1 MRTTLGRRH
10 RASNGQ
16 SRQLFDSFRHMS
28 GMAAPIWDVARS
40 PAQSRYILETAGH
53 HGLDAETC
61 LSGTGLTPHDL
72 GDPATEVRAGQELTI
87 IRNVIGRL
95 GDRPGLGMETGSHY
109 TFADTGI
116 LGYALLS
123 SPTVGDAID
132 VACRYAALTTT
143 YLSLSAPELSATEA
157 IVEFDHAHV
166 PADVRRFL
174 VERDFAIFL
183 QILPRLMG
191 GIRAPTTL
199 RVEVADLELP
209 ASLVEIENLTV
220 IVENTARNAL
230 IIPADLVTEPMPAAE
245 PQTAAI
251 CIRQCEELLNRRRA
265 RRGISAAIRMRIIQD
280 STQIPSM
287 ATVAKELCV
296 TERTLHRR
304 LAAEGASY
312 RALLDEV
319 RATLAAEL
327 LNSGLTVEE
336 TARRLG
342 YSETAAFTRAHTRWN
357 GHPPSKRRTSQTR

>member
-1 MRTTLGRRH
+1 MP
-10 RASNGQ
+10 
-16 SRQLFDSFRHMS
+16 
-28 GMAAPIWDVARS
+28 AATPIWDVARS
-40 PAQSRYILETAGH
+40 PAPSRYILQTAGQY
-53 HGLDAETC
+53 GLDSETC
-61 LSGTGLTPHDL
+61 LSGTGLTLHDL
-72 GDPATEVRAGQELTI
+72 ADPATEVRAGQELTI

-143 YLSLSAPELSATEA
+143 YLSLAAPEVTNTEA
-157 IVEFDHAHV
+157 AIAFDDAQV
-166 PADVRRFL
+166 PPDVRRFL
-174 VERDFAIFL
+174 LERDFAIFL
-183 QILPRLMG
+183 KLLPQLIG
-191 GIRAPTTL
+191 GINAPTTVRL
-199 RVEVADLELP
+199 EVADLQLP
-209 ASLVEIENLTV
+209 LSLVEMDNLTV
-220 IVENTARNAL
+220 IVENTVRNAL
-230 IIPADLVTEPMPAAE
+230 IIPAELVNQPMPAAD

-265 RRGISAAIRMRIIQD
+265 RRGISASIRMRLIQD
-280 STQIPSM
+280 STEIPAM
-287 ATVAKELCV
+287 ATVAGELCIN
-296 TERTLHRR
+296 ERTLHRR
-304 LAAEGASY
+304 LAAEGTSY

-327 LNSGLTVEE
+327 LNSGLTVGE

-357 GHPPSKRRTSQTR
+357 GCPPRRRKRD